1 MNGSS
6 GEGLDISRADL
17 RGTGAG
23 LGETGTT
30 WLEAVGA
37 LRAHLEGEGDPWGED
52 VESMVKAGYLAVTR
66 KALEVF
72 EALGERQVTSGTT
85 CVPWRRTTGTRSSA
99 AERTPYGSGG
109 PSSGCDARLPVGSPV
124 KPVGRGSR
132 RVRVGQGEPALVPVS
147 GEARREPGARPQAPR
162 G

>member
-1 MNGSS
+1 MSGSL

-37 LRAHLEGEGDPWGED
+37 LRAHLEGEDDPWGED

-72 EALGERQVTSGTT
+72 EALGERQVTSG
-85 CVPWRRTTGTRSSA
+85 VDVRAMEANYRH
-99 AERTPYGSGG
+99 AEQR
-109 PSSGCDARLPVGSPV
+109 
-124 KPVGRGSR
+124 
-132 RVRVGQGEPALVPVS
+132 S
-147 GEARREPGARPQAPR
+147 GEDAVRLGRAIERL
-162 G
+162 